1 MEGDGKE
8 EKDKSET
15 KLRILDQDSSYEP
28 TLQEQESCSGDGQN
42 QEFIE
47 NHSLGNDEL
56 EQNSSELGKNES
68 KSAWSE
74 NEKRIPEKPNNDL
87 GLVE

>member
-1 MEGDGKE
+1 MEGDGLE
-8 EKDKSET
+8 ENSYELGDKSET

-28 TLQEQESCSGDGQN
+28 TSQEQESCSKDGQN

-56 EQNSSELGKNES
+56 EQNSSELGENES
-68 KSAWSE
+68 RSE
-74 NEKRIPEKPNNDL
+74 GYDS
-87 GLVE
+87 